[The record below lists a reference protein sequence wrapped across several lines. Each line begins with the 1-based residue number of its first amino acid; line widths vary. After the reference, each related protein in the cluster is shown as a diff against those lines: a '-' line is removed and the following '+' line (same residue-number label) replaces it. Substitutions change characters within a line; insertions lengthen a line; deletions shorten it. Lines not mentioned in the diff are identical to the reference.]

1 MLEGDMESEK
11 EVAMSC
17 GAEHSEHDEAAVDCS
32 CAACCG
38 ETCGP
43 RPNPLIMALR
53 FAAFGLGMLIALA
66 GMIKERKFKHLAF
79 WLGTLGLFL
88 TWPRYLICSRCEGY
102 GNMCYSY
109 YIGKYTSLVF
119 PKVEGKDV
127 GPLGF
132 GMEAFCLGSLFWTP
146 ALAMRNNRELLTR
159 YMLVMQLVLIGQFFH
174 ACRYCAANSTQE
186 WKNVCPNHRI
196 WKKILKIS

>member
-1 MLEGDMESEK
+1 MESEK
-11 EVAMSC
+11 EAAMSC
-17 GAEHSEHDEAAVDCS
+17 GAEHMEHDEALTDCS
-32 CAACCG
+32 CAACC
-38 ETCGP
+38 EQPCGP

-53 FAAFGLGMLIALA
+53 FATFGLGTLVALV

-79 WLGTLGLFL
+79 WLGSWGLFL
-88 TWPRYLICSRCEGY
+88 TWPRYLICARCEGH
-102 GNMCYSY
+102 GNLCYSY
-109 YIGKYTSLVF
+109 YLGKYTSLLF

-132 GMEAFCLGSLFWTP
+132 GMEAFCLSSISWTP
-146 ALAMRNNRELLTR
+146 ALAMRDDRKLLLR
-159 YMLVMQLVLIGQFFH
+159 YMAIMQLVLIGQFFH

-186 WKNVCPNHRI
+186 WKNVCPAHRT